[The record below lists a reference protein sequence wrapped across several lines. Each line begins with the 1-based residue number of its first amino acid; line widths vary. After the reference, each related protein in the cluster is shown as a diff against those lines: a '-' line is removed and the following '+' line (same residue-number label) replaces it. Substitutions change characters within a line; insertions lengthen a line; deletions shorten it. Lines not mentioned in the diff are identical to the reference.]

1 MIHVSCHSGLARH
14 IGRNIPGV
22 LSLDNLQA
30 VGGFCQASKV
40 RPPTMKKNLNY
51 VWGLA
56 EDLHSTAIY
65 SSDKWEV
72 VVNIGQLSSIC
83 NTGLIDSQGHRL
95 HQFHKY
101 SGQFAWNFSLTDWHP
116 KRWIPGLL
124 LVYCLAGG
132 PCSHHLILRVSGRA
146 DYIRSCPAC
155 FRSSHITILR
165 SCTTPYMFTF
175 PTVSQDQE
183 LIMPLS

>member
-95 HQFHKY
+95 HQSHKY

-165 SCTTPYMFTF
+165 SCR
-175 PTVSQDQE
+175 
-183 LIMPLS
+183 PLTLLHTCSHSLLSPKTKS